1 MDEKSIQLVKS
12 IIDSTVNN
20 YFWWF
25 IIAGAALFFKN
36 LVESIVTGMMFYC
49 GRDYNVDDE
58 VFLQGNRKARIVRQ
72 TISKTTFYIYEGNR
86 KLIVPNHDL
95 PSMRIET
102 VLRTDPE
109 L

>member
-1 MDEKSIQLVKS
+1 MDEKSVELLKS
-12 IIDSTVNN
+12 MVDSTVSN

-25 IIAGAALFFKN
+25 IIAGTALFFKN
-36 LVESIVTGMMFYC
+36 LVESIVSGMMFYW

-58 VFLQGNRKARIVRQ
+58 VVLQGNRKARIVRQ

-86 KLIVPNHDL
+86 RLIVPNHDL

-102 VLRTDPE
+102 VLRTE
-109 L
+109 VEQ